1 MDKMLNQNEI
11 DEIIR
16 AYFTLKAEYD
26 EEKGRDAHDYP
37 NEIKDN
43 HAEVVRIMNKHKQ
56 YAVFFLTE
64 EEQEE

>member
-1 MDKMLNQNEI
+1 MIIEI

-26 EEKGRDAHDYP
+26 ELRGKHAHNYP
-37 NEIKDN
+37 YEITDN
-43 HAEVVRIMNKHKQ
+43 HAEVVRIMNKHKE

-64 EEQEE
+64 EEQQEE